1 MTVFS
6 GNLVAVHVHRS
17 RNMTPFL
24 LLRDIFRFSGL
35 HCTDTGSLFRS
46 LGKGRSLIQKAGA
59 GTKTHLWA
67 RSPVRVFHPSPLA
80 LGHAEISR
88 ISRPLALQ
96 SSPDLRGS
104 SQLFI
109 IRRVHP
115 VIHSFSFLGC
125 LSCTDPACLSLV
137 YPCPRTLLW
146 ICDMEIRE
154 NSVIHAELP
163 V

>member
-1 MTVFS
+1 MCTDP
-6 GNLVAVHVHRS
+6 GIWR
-17 RNMTPFL
+17 PFL

-67 RSPVRVFHPSPLA
+67 RSPERVFHPSPLA
-80 LGHAEISR
+80 LGHAEICR

-96 SSPDLRGS
+96 SYPDLRGS
-104 SQLFI
+104 SQLFV

>member
-46 LGKGRSLIQKAGA
+46 LGKGVRSLIQKAGA

-67 RSPVRVFHPSPLA
+67 RSPERVFHPSPLA
-80 LGHAEISR
+80 LGHAEICR

-96 SSPDLRGS
+96 SYPDLRGS
-104 SQLFI
+104 SQLFV

-115 VIHSFSFLGC
+115 VIHSFPWLFVLHRPC
-125 LSCTDPACLSLV
+125 VPLSCLCMSTHTALDLR
-137 YPCPRTLLW
+137 YG
-146 ICDMEIRE
+146 
-154 NSVIHAELP
+154 NSGK
-163 V
+163 